1 MAARGLPLVSRLAPE
16 RPRAAQAD
24 YWNRVGA
31 RRWIDN
37 QDILDQLLR
46 PVSARL
52 VAAARAEA
60 GECVIDVG
68 CGCGATTIDFGARV
82 APGGEVFG
90 LDISAPML
98 ERARERAPAG
108 LPLRFALGDAATH
121 ELTPCWAD
129 LVVSRF
135 GVMFFADPARAFAN
149 LRQGLRPGGRLAFA
163 CWHAAKLNPW
173 MTVPLREASK
183 HAPPLPEAG
192 PEDPGPFSFA
202 DEKRVRRVLR
212 EAGYD
217 DIEVEPHQFDLD
229 IALGRGLDTAVVVAL
244 ASGLASRIL
253 DGQGEEVRA
262 AAAADIRAALALH
275 ARGRSVRLGAG
286 IWIVT
291 AANPQESSL
300 HRW

>member
-1 MAARGLPLVSRLAPE
+1 MAAAL
-16 RPRAAQAD
+16 
-24 YWNRVGA
+24 
-31 RRWIDN
+31 
-37 QDILDQLLR
+37 
-46 PVSARL
+46 
-52 VAAARAEA
+52 AEA

-82 APGGEVFG
+82 APGGEVLG

-108 LPLRFALGDAATH
+108 LPLCFALGDAASH
-121 ELTPCWAD
+121 ELMPCWAD

-163 CWHAAKLNPW
+163 CWHTAKLNPW
-173 MTVPLREASK
+173 MTMPSLEASK
-183 HAPPLPEAG
+183 HVPPLPEVG

-202 DEKRVRRVLR
+202 DEKRVRRILH

-217 DIEVEPHQFDLD
+217 DIELKPHEFDLD
-229 IALGRGLDTAVVVAL
+229 IALGRGLDTAVVIAL
-244 ASGLASRIL
+244 ASGLTSRIL
-253 DGQGEEVRA
+253 DGQSEAVRA
-262 AAAADIRAALALH
+262 AAAADIRAVLAPY
-275 ARGRSVRLGAG
+275 ARGGSLRLGAA

-291 AANPQESSL
+291 AANP
-300 HRW
+300 